1 MALCLTQSAI
11 SQQIRQLNLL
21 IGTPVFTSTGS
32 NLQLSEAGAELLGY
46 ARRIVALNDET
57 VSRFVTP
64 RGRRQLTLGVADQ
77 LADALPGMLRL
88 LARRAPDAR
97 ISVRTGQ
104 SDSLREQLSAGV
116 LRSALLLGSEQPGR
130 GHETHELGRLP
141 LRWFGRPSHRPDDAL
156 PLVLFAEPCAL
167 RGQLTRSLSQKAR
180 PWRVG
185 YEGSDL
191 VGVRAAVRAGLGY
204 GCLIAHAGAL
214 WDLEPAT
221 HPALPAPPRPVPV
234 TLAMTPG
241 LSAGVRRGLTT
252 AARDALGDYPLAA
265 GPAVEPLLAAT

>member
-1 MALCLTQSAI
+1 MHHDLHVTRLRSLLTIVDLGGFRRAAVALCLTQSAI

-167 RGQLTRSLSQKAR
+167 RGQLTRSLSQKA
-180 PWRVG
+180 
-185 YEGSDL
+185 
-191 VGVRAAVRAGLGY
+191 
-204 GCLIAHAGAL
+204 
-214 WDLEPAT
+214 
-221 HPALPAPPRPVPV
+221 PRGGWV
-234 TLAMTPG
+234 T
-241 LSAGVRRGLTT
+241 RGLISSGSGQRCGPVSVT
-252 AARDALGDYPLAA
+252 A
-265 GPAVEPLLAAT
+265 V